1 MLGGRNCVNTIS
13 YSIDTM
19 FIFDYNLLE
28 VLLVMLDNEE
38 RLRLVSTCHISNY
51 LPYHYNREALAF
63 SFKFAGKLTAYVRLS
78 RLIPK
83 QLLPKRAL
91 LETDAAFLKRCNE
104 LVCKIM
110 LDKNHEW
117 PDNSPIY
124 CIVRANW
131 ARGYLL
137 NVAKVIGMM
146 PMLAEVAKTFY
157 DREPTPPDS
166 PHSPSF
172 SSD

>member
-1 MLGGRNCVNTIS
+1 
-13 YSIDTM
+13 
-19 FIFDYNLLE
+19 
-28 VLLVMLDNEE
+28 MLDSTE
-38 RLRLVSTCHISNY
+38 RLLLVSTCHISNY
-51 LPYHYNREALAF
+51 LPYDFDRKPLAF
-63 SFKFAGKLTAYVRLS
+63 AFKFAGKLNTYCWLS

-83 QLLPKRAL
+83 QSFPKRAL

-124 CIVRANW
+124 CLVRANW

-166 PHSPSF
+166 PHSHSF